1 MLYVFTKDSI
11 GVETTSRK
19 MVSFLTLF
27 DEEGSLP
34 SLDIKIWVYA
44 HSDGNIYNS
53 GYEIT
58 DGSVLL
64 AGYRNYEGKQEFTK
78 SNFLPL
84 QKLREAKA
92 FILEELEYLSEI
104 ASLEEDEEWNRG
116 WSMPLIYT
124 QAWDWLADQFQD
136 WTKVQRR
143 REERQEK
150 RLQRILGKRNSKR
163 PRRGEEEE

>member
-1 MLYVFTKDSI
+1 MSYIFMRDSI

-34 SLDIKIWVYA
+34 SLDIKVWVYA
-44 HSDGNIYNS
+44 HSNGNIYNS

-58 DGSVLL
+58 DGPVLL

-84 QKLREAKA
+84 RKLREAKA
-92 FILEELEYLSEI
+92 FILEELEHLSEI

-116 WSMPLIYT
+116 WSMPLTYT
-124 QAWDWLADQFQD
+124 QAWNWLADQFQD
-136 WTKVQRR
+136 WAKAQR
-143 REERQEK
+143 REERQER
-150 RLQRILGKRNSKR
+150 RLQRALGERNSKR
-163 PRRGEEEE
+163 PKRGKEEG